1 MLLANALVCDENFRM
16 IDSALRIE
24 KDRIAG
30 LVSEDTPAADDRINL
45 NGCMIL
51 PGFIDVH
58 IHGAAGADIC
68 DGTPEAIR
76 TVSHFLSTRGVTRFC
91 PTTMTTSALDLEH
104 IISNI
109 ASCMNKET
117 NGAMIQG
124 IHLEGPFLSAE
135 KCGIQNEKFI
145 KNPDISYFKRLN
157 DTFPGAIRIV
167 DVAPEKEGAMEFV
180 EEASKICSVS
190 MSHTSA
196 DYKIAT
202 DAIRRGLSHASHLF
216 NAMPPLNHRN
226 PGAVMA
232 VFDSEKVTA
241 ELICDGIHIHPAII
255 RMAFSLLG
263 RDRTIVV
270 SDSMRAAGMPDGEY
284 FLGGKKVLVYD
295 KRTSYANGRLAGSVS
310 NLLEEFKNLIRYGI
324 PFDHAVR
331 SVTINPARRLKID
344 SVTGSI
350 EKGKFADLTVLDKN
364 MNVRMTILMGKIIYR
379 APE

>member
-30 LVSEDTPAADDRINL
+30 LVSEDIPAADDRINL

-51 PGFIDVH
+51 PGFIDIH

-104 IISNI
+104 ILSNI
-109 ASCMNKET
+109 ASCMNKEI

-190 MSHTSA
+190 MSH
-196 DYKIAT
+196 IFPLL
-202 DAIRRGLSHASHLF
+202 LSL
-216 NAMPPLNHRN
+216 
-226 PGAVMA
+226 
-232 VFDSEKVTA
+232 
-241 ELICDGIHIHPAII
+241 
-255 RMAFSLLG
+255 
-263 RDRTIVV
+263 
-270 SDSMRAAGMPDGEY
+270 
-284 FLGGKKVLVYD
+284 
-295 KRTSYANGRLAGSVS
+295 
-310 NLLEEFKNLIRYGI
+310 
-324 PFDHAVR
+324 
-331 SVTINPARRLKID
+331 
-344 SVTGSI
+344 
-350 EKGKFADLTVLDKN
+350 
-364 MNVRMTILMGKIIYR
+364 
-379 APE
+379 